1 MRGNQLLK
9 CSTGIVVPCYNE
21 MDRIQ
26 LPKFSEFLIS
36 NDFIYFCFVNDGS
49 TDGTQKILADFV
61 NLNPERS
68 QLVNLSK
75 NQGKA
80 EAVRQGINT
89 LLKSSKFQ
97 LVGYLDADLATP
109 LTEIR
114 GFIQKFKS
122 NNELKAV
129 CGSRILR
136 LGSSIRR
143 SKFRH
148 YFGRIFAT
156 IVSNILNIPVYDTQC
171 GAKIFLAE
179 FAEFIF
185 SEKFL
190 SRWFFDVELFARSI
204 EHVGRQNTVD
214 GVLELPLNQWH
225 ELGVRRLDGNVLPK
239 VTIDAS
245 LVEAES
251 NTFLVYGNYDTL
263 LSYNCAHYY
272 ALSVGLLADQLN

>member
-1 MRGNQLLK
+1 MSVKQHNQFDI
-9 CSTGIVVPCYNE
+9 GIVVPCYNE

-26 LPKFSEFLIS
+26 LSEFSQFLSS
-36 NDFIYFCFVNDGS
+36 NDFIFICFVNDGS
-49 TDGTQKILADFV
+49 TDGTPKILSDFV

-97 LVGYLDADLATP
+97 LVGYWDADLAAP

-129 CGSRILR
+129 SGSRILR

-143 SKFRH
+143 SVFRH

-156 IVSNILNIPVYDTQC
+156 IVSKILNIPVYDTQC

-204 EHVGRQNTVD
+204 EHIGRQNTVN
-214 GVLELPLNQWH
+214 GVLELPLSQWH
-225 ELGVRRLDGNVLPK
+225 DQGQSKVTWANVLQTP
-239 VTIDAS
+239 
-245 LVEAES
+245 LE
-251 NTFLVYGNYDTL
+251 L
-263 LSYNCAHYY
+263 LRIYIFYRKRMAK
-272 ALSVGLLADQLN
+272 A

>member
-9 CSTGIVVPCYNE
+9 FSTGIVVPCYNE

-49 TDGTQKILADFV
+49 TDGTQKLLSDFV

-97 LVGYLDADLATP
+97 LVGYWDADLAAP

-143 SKFRH
+143 SVFRH

-204 EHVGRQNTVD
+204 EHIGRQNTVN
-214 GVLELPLNQWH
+214 GVLELPLSQWH
-225 ELGVRRLDGNVLPK
+225 DQGQSKVTWANVLQTPM
-239 VTIDAS
+239 
-245 LVEAES
+245 E
-251 NTFLVYGNYDTL
+251 L
-263 LSYNCAHYY
+263 LRIYLFYRNRMVKA
-272 ALSVGLLADQLN
+272 

>member
-1 MRGNQLLK
+1 VSIKQHNQFDI
-9 CSTGIVVPCYNE
+9 GIVVPCYNE

-26 LPKFSEFLIS
+26 LSEFSQFLIS
-36 NDFIYFCFVNDGS
+36 NDFIFFCFVNDGS

-80 EAVRQGINT
+80 EAVRRGVNT

-97 LVGYLDADLATP
+97 LVGYWDADLAAP

-114 GFIQKFKS
+114 RFIHKFKS

-143 SKFRH
+143 SVFRH

-156 IVSNILNIPVYDTQC
+156 VVSNMLKIPVYDTQC

-179 FAEFIF
+179 FADYIF

-204 EHVGRQNTVD
+204 EHIGRQNTIH
-214 GVLELPLNQWH
+214 GVFELPLSQWH
-225 ELGVRRLDGNVLPK
+225 DQGQSKVTWANVLQTP
-239 VTIDAS
+239 
-245 LVEAES
+245 LE
-251 NTFLVYGNYDTL
+251 L
-263 LSYNCAHYY
+263 LKIYIFYRNRMAKE
-272 ALSVGLLADQLN
+272 

>member
-1 MRGNQLLK
+1 MSENQNSQF
-9 CSTGIVVPCYNE
+9 CTGIVVPCYNE
-21 MDRIQ
+21 LNRIQ
-26 LPKFSEFLIS
+26 LSEFSQFLNLSDSI
-36 NDFIYFCFVNDGS
+36 FFCFVNDGS
-49 TDGTQKILADFV
+49 TDGTQKILIDFV
-61 NLNPERS
+61 NRNPERS

-80 EAVRQGINT
+80 EAVIQGINT

-97 LVGYLDADLATP
+97 LVGYWDADLAAP

-143 SKFRH
+143 SVFRH

-204 EHVGRQNTVD
+204 EHVGREITVS
-214 GVLELPLNQWH
+214 GVLELPLSQWH
-225 ELGVRRLDGNVLPK
+225 DQGQSKVTWVNVLQTP
-239 VTIDAS
+239 
-245 LVEAES
+245 LE
-251 NTFLVYGNYDTL
+251 L
-263 LSYNCAHYY
+263 LRIYIYY
-272 ALSVGLLADQLN
+272 RQRISKA

>member
-49 TDGTQKILADFV
+49 TDGTQKLLADFV

-97 LVGYLDADLATP
+97 LVGFWDADLAAP
-109 LTEIR
+109 LTEICLLYTSPSPRDR
-114 GFIQKFKS
+114 G
-122 NNELKAV
+122 
-129 CGSRILR
+129 
-136 LGSSIRR
+136 
-143 SKFRH
+143 
-148 YFGRIFAT
+148 
-156 IVSNILNIPVYDTQC
+156 
-171 GAKIFLAE
+171 
-179 FAEFIF
+179 
-185 SEKFL
+185 
-190 SRWFFDVELFARSI
+190 
-204 EHVGRQNTVD
+204 
-214 GVLELPLNQWH
+214 
-225 ELGVRRLDGNVLPK
+225 
-239 VTIDAS
+239 
-245 LVEAES
+245 
-251 NTFLVYGNYDTL
+251 
-263 LSYNCAHYY
+263 
-272 ALSVGLLADQLN
+272 

>member
-1 MRGNQLLK
+1 MSIKQHNQFDI
-9 CSTGIVVPCYNE
+9 GIVVPCYNE
-21 MDRIQ
+21 MNRIQ
-26 LPKFSEFLIS
+26 LSEFSQFLIS
-36 NDFIYFCFVNDGS
+36 NDFIFFCFVNDGS

-68 QLVNLSK
+68 QLINLSK

-97 LVGYLDADLATP
+97 LVGYWDADLAAP

-114 GFIQKFKS
+114 GFIHKFKS

-143 SKFRH
+143 SVFRH

-156 IVSNILNIPVYDTQC
+156 VVSNMLKIPVYDTQC

-179 FAEFIF
+179 FAEYIF

-190 SRWFFDVELFARSI
+190 SHWIFRVELFARSI
-204 EHVGRQNTVD
+204 EYIRRQNTIH
-214 GVLELPLNQWH
+214 GVFELPYKP
-225 ELGVRRLDGNVLPK
+225 VV
-239 VTIDAS
+239 
-245 LVEAES
+245 
-251 NTFLVYGNYDTL
+251 
-263 LSYNCAHYY
+263 
-272 ALSVGLLADQLN
+272 

>member
-1 MRGNQLLK
+1 VSIKQHNQFDI
-9 CSTGIVVPCYNE
+9 GIVVPCYNE
-21 MDRIQ
+21 MNRIQ
-26 LPKFSEFLIS
+26 LSEFSQFLIS
-36 NDFIYFCFVNDGS
+36 NDFIFFCFVNDGS

-68 QLVNLSK
+68 QLINLSK

-97 LVGYLDADLATP
+97 LVGYWDADLAAP

-114 GFIQKFKS
+114 GFIHKFKS

-143 SKFRH
+143 SVFRH

-156 IVSNILNIPVYDTQC
+156 VVSNMLKIPVYDTQC

-179 FAEFIF
+179 FAEYIF

-204 EHVGRQNTVD
+204 EHIGRQNTIH
-214 GVLELPLNQWH
+214 GVFELPLSQWH
-225 ELGVRRLDGNVLPK
+225 DQGQSKVTWANVLQTP
-239 VTIDAS
+239 
-245 LVEAES
+245 LE
-251 NTFLVYGNYDTL
+251 L
-263 LSYNCAHYY
+263 LKIYIFYRNRMAKE
-272 ALSVGLLADQLN
+272 

>member
-1 MRGNQLLK
+1 MRENKLLK
-9 CSTGIVVPCYNE
+9 FSTGIVVPCYNE

-49 TDGTQKILADFV
+49 TDGTQKLLSDFV

-89 LLKSSKFQ
+89 LLRSTKFQ
-97 LVGYLDADLATP
+97 LVGYWDADLATP
-109 LTEIR
+109 LSEIQ

-129 CGSRILR
+129 CGARILR
-136 LGSSIRR
+136 LGSSILR

-148 YFGRIFAT
+148 YFGRIFST

-204 EHVGRQNTVD
+204 EHIGR
-214 GVLELPLNQWH
+214 
-225 ELGVRRLDGNVLPK
+225 
-239 VTIDAS
+239 
-245 LVEAES
+245 
-251 NTFLVYGNYDTL
+251 
-263 LSYNCAHYY
+263 
-272 ALSVGLLADQLN
+272 

>member
-1 MRGNQLLK
+1 MSIKQHNQFDI
-9 CSTGIVVPCYNE
+9 GIVVPCYNE
-21 MDRIQ
+21 MNRIQ
-26 LPKFSEFLIS
+26 LSEFSQFLIS
-36 NDFIYFCFVNDGS
+36 NDFIFFCFVNDGS
-49 TDGTQKILADFV
+49 TDGTQKFLADFV

-68 QLVNLSK
+68 QLINLSK

-80 EAVRQGINT
+80 EAVRQGVNT

-97 LVGYLDADLATP
+97 LVGYWDADLAAP

-114 GFIQKFKS
+114 RFIHKFKS

-143 SKFRH
+143 SVFRH

-156 IVSNILNIPVYDTQC
+156 VVSNMLKIPVYDTQC

-179 FAEFIF
+179 FAEYIF

-204 EHVGRQNTVD
+204 EHIGRQNTIH
-214 GVLELPLNQWH
+214 GVFELPLSQWH
-225 ELGVRRLDGNVLPK
+225 DQGQSKVTWANVLQTP
-239 VTIDAS
+239 
-245 LVEAES
+245 LE
-251 NTFLVYGNYDTL
+251 L
-263 LSYNCAHYY
+263 LKIYIFYRNRMAK
-272 ALSVGLLADQLN
+272 Q

>member
-49 TDGTQKILADFV
+49 TDGTQKILVDFV

-97 LVGYLDADLATP
+97 LVGYWDADLAAP

-136 LGSSIRR
+136 LG
-143 SKFRH
+143 
-148 YFGRIFAT
+148 
-156 IVSNILNIPVYDTQC
+156 
-171 GAKIFLAE
+171 
-179 FAEFIF
+179 
-185 SEKFL
+185 
-190 SRWFFDVELFARSI
+190 
-204 EHVGRQNTVD
+204 
-214 GVLELPLNQWH
+214 
-225 ELGVRRLDGNVLPK
+225 
-239 VTIDAS
+239 
-245 LVEAES
+245 
-251 NTFLVYGNYDTL
+251 
-263 LSYNCAHYY
+263 
-272 ALSVGLLADQLN
+272 

>member
-1 MRGNQLLK
+1 MSIKQHNQFDI
-9 CSTGIVVPCYNE
+9 GIVVPCYNE
-21 MDRIQ
+21 MNRIQ
-26 LPKFSEFLIS
+26 LSEFSQFLIS
-36 NDFIYFCFVNDGS
+36 NDFIFFCFVNDGS

-68 QLVNLSK
+68 QLINLSK

-97 LVGYLDADLATP
+97 LVGYWDADLAAP

-114 GFIQKFKS
+114 GFIHKFKS

-143 SKFRH
+143 SVFRH

-156 IVSNILNIPVYDTQC
+156 VVSNMLKIPVYDTQC

-179 FAEFIF
+179 FAEYIF

-204 EHVGRQNTVD
+204 EHIGRQNTIH
-214 GVLELPLNQWH
+214 GVFELPLSQWH
-225 ELGVRRLDGNVLPK
+225 DQGQSKVTWANVLQTP
-239 VTIDAS
+239 
-245 LVEAES
+245 LE
-251 NTFLVYGNYDTL
+251 L
-263 LSYNCAHYY
+263 LKIYIFYRNRMAKE
-272 ALSVGLLADQLN
+272 